1 MVYADRLP
9 PHDIDAEDSVIGS
22 ILIDSET
29 LPRITTFLKPTD
41 FYTERNR
48 WCYDAA
54 LALFERGEAINQVTV
69 AHEINLIELEDKAT
83 AVT

>member
-48 WCYDAA
+48 WCKSRLIFQFD
-54 LALFERGEAINQVTV
+54 QVDLDGPLRLKSGSRTLS
-69 AHEINLIELEDKAT
+69 LILT
-83 AVT
+83 Q